1 LLNRENSVDISSET
15 TSNFVHYLHD
25 EVFVEVL
32 PKELEMMILVDAEEP
47 VPNQMKTL
55 LFYLFSYLPIVVAEK
70 LVGIDDEGCEPNVE
84 PIVMKLT

>member
-1 LLNRENSVDISSET
+1 
-15 TSNFVHYLHD
+15 
-25 EVFVEVL
+25 
-32 PKELEMMILVDAEEP
+32 
-47 VPNQMKTL
+47 MKTL